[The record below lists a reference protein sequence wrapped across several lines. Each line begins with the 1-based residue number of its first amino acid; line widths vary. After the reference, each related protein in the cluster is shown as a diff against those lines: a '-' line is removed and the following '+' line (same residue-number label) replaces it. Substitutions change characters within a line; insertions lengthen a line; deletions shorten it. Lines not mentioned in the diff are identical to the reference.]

1 MFNTHVSPVAQQGH
15 TKYIG
20 HREAGGDEE
29 CPVGCDLQL
38 HHKMPVNPTHGRFK
52 ILNNSIF
59 LFL

>member
-1 MFNTHVSPVAQQGH
+1 MFNTHVSTVAQQGH